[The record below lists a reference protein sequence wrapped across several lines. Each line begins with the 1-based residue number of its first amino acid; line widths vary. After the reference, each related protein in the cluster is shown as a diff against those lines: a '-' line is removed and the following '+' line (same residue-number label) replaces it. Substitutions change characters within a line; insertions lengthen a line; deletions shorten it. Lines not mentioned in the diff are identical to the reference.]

1 MRSGMIRRL
10 PVEDGATGVV
20 QAAGGVL
27 LRRPSRRRV
36 EVAVVHRP
44 GREDWS
50 LPKGKQSADETL
62 EQCARREVFE
72 ETGYRCVLGDFVGTT
87 EYVDRR
93 GRPKVVSYWLMEPAK
108 GVRFDRPALLACD
121 EVDELR
127 WLELAEARRILSY
140 ERDREL
146 LDQVDHRRLA
156 RLG

>member
-1 MRSGMIRRL
+1 MPSGVIRRL
-10 PVEDGATGVV
+10 PVQERPTTVV
-20 QAAGGVL
+20 QAAGGIL
-27 LRRPSRRRV
+27 LRRSGRRRV

-50 LPKGKQSADETL
+50 LPKGKQDAGETL

-93 GRPKVVSYWLMEPAK
+93 GRPKVVSYWLMSPAK

-121 EVDELR
+121 EVDEVR
-127 WLELAEARRILSY
+127 WVELPEARRLLSY
-140 ERDREL
+140 ERDQEL
-146 LDQVDHRRLA
+146 LEQLGRRRLA